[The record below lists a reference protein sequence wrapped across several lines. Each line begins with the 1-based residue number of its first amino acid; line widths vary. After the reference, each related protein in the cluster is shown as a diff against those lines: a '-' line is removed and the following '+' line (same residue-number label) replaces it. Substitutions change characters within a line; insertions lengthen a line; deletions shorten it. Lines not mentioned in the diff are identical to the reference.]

1 MAKKQF
7 DGAIIRE
14 VQTIS
19 LSTLADQAAIAFSV
33 LTLSE
38 DFRILKS
45 ELTAGIRGLDDEDIS
60 QGLLLGIAN
69 GELSAAE
76 IAACL
81 TSGGPLDRNDR
92 ANQETAER
100 WVKILSSLE
109 MNYPNNTASAK
120 TQVDGI
126 FKGEGGSSVIV
137 SKDRWTY
144 SDPEGWQFFIFNNT
158 SNSLVTGAQ
167 ARLQATHYGVWV
179 S

>member
-1 MAKKQF
+1 MAKKF

-19 LSTLADQAAIAFSV
+19 LATLADQAAIGFSV

-45 ELTAGIRGLDDEDIS
+45 EIVAGVVNVDDEDDVV
-60 QGLLLGIAN
+60 GLQLGIAN

-76 IAACL
+76 IAQCL
-81 TSGGPLDRNDR
+81 VSQGPVDRNDR
-92 ANQETAER
+92 AAREESER
-100 WVKILSSLE
+100 WVKILSAAEGVGFDES
-109 MNYPNNTASAK
+109 TAA
-120 TQVDGI
+120 TVRTAI
-126 FKGEGGSSVIV
+126 FKGEMGGPVIT

-158 SNSLVTGAQ
+158 GSAMITGAT
-167 ARLQATHYGVWV
+167 ARLTATHYGVWV
-179 S
+179 T